1 MNKINKDEMFGNL
14 KEFLKSKGVELQDGT
29 YTERIRQGC
38 GVLAES
44 VNLSQDALKRT
55 KSAMD
60 KGLGQLRQVIHRQTA
75 PKPPAGKTQAGKTPN
90 AKGKA
95 RKPAA
100 KAETAKAKSRAAK
113 K

>member
-14 KEFLKSKGVELQDGT
+14 KSFLKSKGIQLEKGS

-44 VNLSQDALKRT
+44 INVSQDALKRT
-55 KSAMD
+55 KAAMD
-60 KGLGQLRQVIHRQTA
+60 KGLEQLRHAIHEQTS
-75 PKPPAGKTQAGKTPN
+75 PKQGAKTQANSRSNPKSKTQKSA
-90 AKGKA
+90 AK
-95 RKPAA
+95 KPAA
-100 KAETAKAKSRAAK
+100 AKHGARK